1 MSEAAATPKKAA
13 RAKRKNDPEAV
24 RQDLLQVAIREFAE
38 HGLAGARVDRIAA
51 NSRASKMMLY
61 YYFDNKEGLYIAA
74 LEQSYIQIRE
84 AERDLDIDSLPPLE
98 ALRSFIRFTFER
110 HQKNPEYVRLVVNEN
125 LAFGEHIRK
134 SEKLRNLNA
143 FAMEKVKSIFARG
156 VADGTLRAGIDPT
169 HFFMTVGALSF
180 YQVSNQYTFASVFD
194 VDMGSEAALSE
205 RLHQIT
211 ELLVHGVSRRPE
223 D

>member
-1 MSEAAATPKKAA
+1 MSEAAATAKKSA

-24 RQDLLQVAIREFAE
+24 RQDLLQVAIQEFAE

-84 AERDLDIDSLPPLE
+84 AERDLDVDSLPPLA

-143 FAMEKVKSIFARG
+143 FAMEKVRSIFARG
-156 VADGTLRAGIDPT
+156 VADGTLRPGIDPT

-180 YQVSNQYTFASVFD
+180 YQVSNKYTFASVFE
-194 VDMGSEAALSE
+194 VDMDTKAALDE